1 MSNAHLYPDR
11 SYNMVKRNSYSTVI
25 YEKKSHYPS
34 TWADCN
40 VIGLSKGTE
49 ISLWIRR
56 LVDIHTIESRTDV
69 FRALVGAVHIDQ
81 ILIERAICYYKKRR
95 WSSRSKF
102 EKSQKLWDTA
112 LSNTVAE
119 STFLSEFNYFL
130 LFSIV
135 HKISIVPSWK
145 KPWSKTVSRFSAA
158 DFPLRPL
165 FFLFYSFVRYPLA
178 GNLQREF
185 NYPFLWDLGWGK
197 GRTVAHLYLFA
208 GNSASASIVQPP
220 IIP

>member
-165 FFLFYSFVRYPLA
+165 FFYFILLFVIRLQEIYNVNSIILFCGIWGEGRGGQWLICIYSPVTRPLPLLF
-178 GNLQREF
+178 NLQ
-185 NYPFLWDLGWGK
+185 
-197 GRTVAHLYLFA
+197 
-208 GNSASASIVQPP
+208 
-220 IIP
+220 